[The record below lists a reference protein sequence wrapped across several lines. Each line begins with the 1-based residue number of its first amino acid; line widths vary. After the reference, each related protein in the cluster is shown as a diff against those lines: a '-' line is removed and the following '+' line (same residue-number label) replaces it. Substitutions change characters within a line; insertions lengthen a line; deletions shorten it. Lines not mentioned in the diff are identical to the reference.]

1 MNVKA
6 RSFLKLNYLLI
17 VVAVIL
23 LVTTF
28 YFYSGKQS
36 AQDDQSKLE
45 EEVKSAEIRLIQAQK
60 AADVTPL
67 QQKLAE
73 LQSQLSSQ
81 TTYFPQQVPWP
92 ELGNNLVASADK
104 HSLQLLS
111 LTPNI
116 GTATEKFD
124 KREYPKST
132 FNLSIEGKLDDID
145 AFLYDLGR
153 SPFPELRIDNLALTS
168 AKDSDSWSAQL
179 TLVILTQS

>member
-1 MNVKA
+1 MKIRNY
-6 RSFLKLNYLLI
+6 LKLNYLLI

-60 AADVTPL
+60 VADVAPL

-92 ELGNNLVASADK
+92 ELGNNLVVSADK

-111 LTPNI
+111 LTPSI
-116 GTATEKFD
+116 GAGTEKFD

-132 FNLSIEGKLDDID
+132 SNLSIEGKLDDID

-168 AKDSDSWSAQL
+168 EEDSWSAEL